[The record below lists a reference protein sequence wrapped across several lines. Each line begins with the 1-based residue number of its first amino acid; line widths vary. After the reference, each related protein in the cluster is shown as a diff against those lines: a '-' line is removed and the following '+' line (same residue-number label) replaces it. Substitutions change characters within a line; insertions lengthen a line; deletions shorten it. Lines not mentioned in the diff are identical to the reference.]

1 MINDDQNIWI
11 KTYWLFESANSKCP
25 SSSFLESSITLPK
38 FDTFHIALINQK
50 LISMFG
56 YAITYDSKPCYL
68 LCTEQKKY
76 IPKHLLNFIYNL
88 TVAKVK
94 VSNVY
99 GL

>member
-1 MINDDQNIWI
+1 M
-11 KTYWLFESANSKCP
+11 TGC
-25 SSSFLESSITLPK
+25 
-38 FDTFHIALINQK
+38 
-50 LISMFG
+50 
-56 YAITYDSKPCYL
+56 AITYDSKPCYL
-68 LCTEQKKY
+68 LCTKQKKY